1 MRTALISLSGRP
13 LLPSEPGCQGFPDPR
28 HQEPA
33 QPFRG
38 LAFGQRSVAAGHTPD
53 RRAVRQLVAEPALE
67 SEFNP
72 PEALMSSMMSYMPVV
87 WIVWAAVIT
96 FLLVLLVYR
105 SNLTRYEEDQ
115 IFLDDSGSHQK
126 KEQEDLLAKV
136 NKIQPLIRIVTGAT
150 CVLTVCILGVYVWD
164 ALQHLM

>member
-1 MRTALISLSGRP
+1 L
-13 LLPSEPGCQGFPDPR
+13 
-28 HQEPA
+28 
-33 QPFRG
+33 QPV
-38 LAFGQRSVAAGHTPD
+38 STPD
-53 RRAVRQLVAEPALE
+53 WLHTRRPARPR
-67 SEFNP
+67 SGIQS
-72 PEALMSSMMSYMPVV
+72 PEALMSSVMSFMPVV

-115 IFLDDSGSHQK
+115 IFLDEAANHQK
-126 KEQEDLLAKV
+126 QEQEELLAKV

-150 CVLTVCILGVYVWD
+150 CALTVGILGVYVWD